1 MTCSKIMPA
10 IVDKSG
16 VTKICVDDFAFR
28 KRYTYGTVMVDLET
42 HRIIDLLDSRETGKV
57 EEWLRSYPNLQVIS
71 RDGAQT
77 YASAATNSHPEALQI
92 SDRFHLLKNLSGAVE
107 EYMYRLFP
115 SRLAILGTSQTPEM
129 QALYDTRNRPERIRF
144 ARKKR
149 SEGYTVNDIAL
160 LLHSSVTTISRY
172 LSIPEEEIP
181 EIKENARE
189 RQHLEQIR
197 KKQEAVQEVRKLY
210 SEGHSIEEITRITGH
225 VRKTVKKYLKEGCSL
240 INGHYDQRLPGKLAP
255 YEQEVIEMRS
265 KGITYTK
272 IHEYITQKGYT
283 GTVASLRVFMQ
294 KERTHQNS
302 IIKQENTPVEY
313 IPRKTMCQLIYH
325 DLEKVK
331 GITAEQYETAI
342 KKYPVLGQLY
352 TLLKEFHR
360 IIFSGKNDELDSWIE
375 AAAKLE
381 IDEIDRY
388 INGLKQDLHAIK
400 NAIAYP
406 YNNGLAEGSVNK
418 IKLTKRIMYGRNS
431 FTLLKAKLLLGE
443 YFYQIN

>member
-1 MTCSKIMPA
+1 MPA
-10 IVDKSG
+10 IVDKSS

-28 KRYTYGTVMVDLET
+28 KRYAYGTVMVDLET

-77 YASAATNSHPEALQI
+77 YASAATNSHPKALQI
-92 SDRFHLLKNLSGAVE
+92 CDRFHLLKNLSGAVE
-107 EYMYRLFP
+107 EYMCRLFP
-115 SRLAILGTSQTPEM
+115 SRLSIPATSLNPEM
-129 QALYDTRNRPERIRF
+129 QALYDTRNRSERIRF
-144 ARKKR
+144 AHKKR

-160 LLHSSVTTISRY
+160 LLHASVTTISRY
-172 LSIPEEEIP
+172 LSIPEDKIP
-181 EIKENARE
+181 EKRENARE

-197 KKQEAVQEVRKLY
+197 KKQAAIQEVRNLY
-210 SEGHSIEEITRITGH
+210 SQGCSIDEITRITGH
-225 VRKTVKKYLKEGCSL
+225 VRKTVKNYLKEDCSL
-240 INGHYDQRLPGKLAP
+240 VNGHYDQRLPGKLAP
-255 YEQEVIEMRS
+255 YEQEIIEMRS

-272 IHEYITQKGYT
+272 IHECITQKGYT

-294 KERTHQNS
+294 KERTHQKS
-302 IIKQENTPVEY
+302 IAKQENAPVEY
-313 IPRKTMCQLIYH
+313 IPRKTMCRLIYH
-325 DLEKVK
+325 ELENVK
-331 GITAEQYETAI
+331 GITAEQYESAI

-360 IIFSGKNDELDSWIE
+360 IIFSSKSGELDVWLES
-375 AAAKLE
+375 AAKLK

-388 INGLKQDLHAIK
+388 TNGLKQDLEAVK

-418 IKLTKRIMYGRNS
+418 IKLAKRIMYGRNS
-431 FTLLKAKLLLGE
+431 FILLKAKLLLGE
-443 YFYQIN
+443 YFHQIN